1 MTSFN
6 STYYTGNTPQKI
18 PVPEDSSG
26 GEDLFAALEHLKQF
40 ADKELLE
47 ENAKLKSELEEF
59 QKDATYHTREKRML
73 VEENEQLRR
82 ENERLRE
89 QNNGASD
96 ETTIGE
102 DCLQLGSD
110 LTRTDIADATASG
123 TGTAVPNA
131 DEDTAIN
138 VKQKIRMEMACALL
152 EKARADFDTHGN
164 KVVIAETVSA
174 LTGIPLATC
183 KRYVS
188 ERDYKQKRRTQ
199 AFVEDVSNTNSR
211 FKRIGVDITL

>member
-59 QKDATYHTREKRML
+59 QKDAAYHTREKRML
-73 VEENEQLRR
+73 AEENEQLRR

-123 TGTAVPNA
+123 TN
-131 DEDTAIN
+131 N
-138 VKQKIRMEMACALL
+138 C
-152 EKARADFDTHGN
+152 
-164 KVVIAETVSA
+164 VSA
-174 LTGIPLATC
+174 PL
-183 KRYVS
+183 S
-188 ERDYKQKRRTQ
+188 ETDTSARDIIAIFKANGLNEKFTQKRLNVLAAQLSGKSVTTFPNHWPKFEDEGNLGYQKALHDARVMKENIVAEQ
-199 AFVEDVSNTNSR
+199 A
-211 FKRIGVDITL
+211 KRRK